1 MKRKNTRLTFVEE
14 KQPGTGARPAGG
26 KTPGADQTGK
36 AKAKHSTRA
45 PPKRGLKMDAD
56 KAKERAAQLRF
67 GKAEIIEESSKHRRR
82 KPALDAVLAGET
94 HKQVDQQNQDEN
106 TGVQAA
112 HEGERLVEGAAK
124 KGAKKLKD
132 SKYSQKLKAS
142 RKGKKPVKDPD
153 KPKSQ
158 PAQAYRGQ
166 QAAQSQPA
174 SNPISRWKQRQQI
187 KAGYYARKAGG
198 KAGGAAGEKAGSTAA
213 KKAAEKAKAAAAKAA
228 QFVSTH
234 AHLILMG
241 GLLVVLILVLITF
254 ITSCSVFF
262 PGGTGTVWTTSYTAE
277 DEDIL
282 GAEEDYCLL
291 EEKLMAEIEAIP
303 ASHPGYDEYNF
314 DLDPIDHD
322 PYGLAAMLTAIHE
335 AYTRGEVQGTM
346 TAIFNMQ
353 YKLILTETI
362 EIRTRTETRTDIDP
376 VTGETY
382 TYEVEV
388 EYEWKILNITLIN
401 YGIDFVAFRM
411 LFGDDLER
419 YQILQETQGNRP
431 ELFGGLSL
439 VIGSDGSGEA
449 GIDYQV
455 PAEALT
461 DPEFGAMLKEAEKY
475 LGTPYVWGG
484 SSPETGF
491 DCSGYVRWVLN
502 QSGWDVGRTT
512 ANGLWQKA
520 AKISEQEAKPGDLV
534 FFEGTYDVAGASH
547 VGIYVGNGMMISA
560 GDPIKYS
567 NIHSSYWDK
576 HLLGFGRIP
585 K

>member
-1 MKRKNTRLTFVEE
+1 MKRKKTRLTFVEE

-26 KTPGADQTGK
+26 KTPGADQSGK

-198 KAGGAAGEKAGSTAA
+198 AAGEKAGSTAA
-213 KKAAEKAKAAAAKAA
+213 KKAAEKAKAAAAKTA

-234 AHLILMG
+234 AHMILIG
-241 GLLVVLILVLITF
+241 GVLVVLILVLITF

-282 GAEEDYCLL
+282 GVETDYCML
-291 EEKLMAEIEAIP
+291 EAKLMAEIEAIP

-314 DLDPIDHD
+314 DLDPINHD

-346 TAIFNMQ
+346 SAIFDMQ
-353 YKLILTETI
+353 YELILTETI

-376 VTGETY
+376 VTGESY

-401 YGIDFVAFRM
+401 YGLDMVAHGM
-411 LFGDDLER
+411 LSGDDLER

-439 VIGSDGSGEA
+439 VVGSDGSGEA

-461 DPEFGAMLKEAEKY
+461 DPEFGSMLKEAEKY
-475 LGTPYVWGG
+475 LGTPYVWGARNRRPNPVTWFSLKAPMMWLARAMWAFMWG
-484 SSPETGF
+484 
-491 DCSGYVRWVLN
+491 
-502 QSGWDVGRTT
+502 T
-512 ANGLWQKA
+512 A
-520 AKISEQEAKPGDLV
+520 
-534 FFEGTYDVAGASH
+534 
-547 VGIYVGNGMMISA
+547 
-560 GDPIKYS
+560 
-567 NIHSSYWDK
+567 
-576 HLLGFGRIP
+576 
-585 K
+585 

>member
-1 MKRKNTRLTFVEE
+1 MKRKTTRLTFTEE
-14 KQPGTGARPAGG
+14 ELANPNIRRAAKKAARAAGR
-26 KTPGADQTGK
+26 AEK
-36 AKAKHSTRA
+36 AKAKLSTRA
-45 PPKRGLKMDAD
+45 PPKRGLKMDTD
-56 KAKERAAQLRF
+56 KAKERSAQLRF
-67 GKAEIIEESSKHRRR
+67 GKAEFGEEIAKPKRR
-82 KPALDAVLAGET
+82 KPGAEALLGGEA
-94 HKQVDQQNQDEN
+94 HRQVDKQNQDEN
-106 TGVQAA
+106 AGVQAA
-112 HEGERLVEGAAK
+112 HEGERLAEGAAK
-124 KGAKKLKD
+124 KLKDGKYSKKLKAY
-132 SKYSQKLKAS
+132 KKAERLDKAADKANIQALR
-142 RKGKKPVKDPD
+142 RK
-153 KPKSQ
+153 
-158 PAQAYRGQ
+158 Q
-166 QAAQSQPA
+166 QAVQPT

-187 KAGYYARKAGG
+187 KASYYARKTGS
-198 KAGGAAGEKAGSTAA
+198 KMSGGAANTARS
-213 KKAAEKAKAAAAKAA
+213 AATRKAKAAAAKAA
-228 QFVSTH
+228 QFASTH
-234 AHLILMG
+234 AHMLLMG
-241 GLLVVLILVLITF
+241 GVLVLLILVIFCF

-314 DLDPIDHD
+314 DLDPINHD

-346 TAIFNMQ
+346 TAIFDMQ
-353 YKLILTETI
+353 YELILTETI

-376 VTGETY
+376 ATGETY

-401 YGIDFVAFRM
+401 YGIDFVAVNM
-411 LFGDDLER
+411 LSGDDLER

-461 DPEFGAMLKEAEKY
+461 DPEFGSMLKEAEKY

-484 SSPETGF
+484 STPETGF
-491 DCSGYVRWVLN
+491 DCSGYVCWVLN

>member
-1 MKRKNTRLTFVEE
+1 MKRKTARLTFTEE
-14 KQPGTGARPAGG
+14 ELANPNVRRAAKKAARA
-26 KTPGADQTGK
+26 ADRADK
-36 AKAKHSTRA
+36 AKAKLSTRA
-45 PPKRGLKMDAD
+45 PPKRGLKMDTD
-56 KAKERAAQLRF
+56 KAKERSAQLRF
-67 GKAEIIEESSKHRRR
+67 GKAEFGEEIAKPKRR
-82 KPALDAVLAGET
+82 KPGVEALLSGEA
-94 HKQVDQQNQDEN
+94 HRQVDKQNQDEN
-106 TGVQAA
+106 AGVQAA
-112 HEGERLVEGAAK
+112 HEGERLAEGAAK
-124 KGAKKLKD
+124 KLKDGKYSKKLKAY
-132 SKYSQKLKAS
+132 KKAEKLDKAADKANIRALH
-142 RKGKKPVKDPD
+142 RKKQAE
-153 KPKSQ
+153 Q
-158 PAQAYRGQ
+158 PT
-166 QAAQSQPA
+166 

-187 KAGYYARKAGG
+187 KASYYARKTGS
-198 KAGGAAGEKAGSTAA
+198 KISGGAANTARS
-213 KKAAEKAKAAAAKAA
+213 AATKKAKAAAAKAA
-228 QFVSTH
+228 QFASTH
-234 AHLILMG
+234 AHMLLMG
-241 GLLVVLILVLITF
+241 GVLVLLIVVIFCF

-262 PGGTGTVWTTSYTAE
+262 PGGMGTVWTTSYTAE

-314 DLDPIDHD
+314 DLDPINHD

-346 TAIFNMQ
+346 TAIFDMQ
-353 YKLILTETI
+353 YELILTETI

-376 VTGETY
+376 VTGESY

-401 YGIDFVAFRM
+401 YGLDMVAHGM
-411 LFGDDLER
+411 LSGDDLER

-439 VIGSDGSGEA
+439 VVGSDGSGEA

-461 DPEFGAMLKEAEKY
+461 DPEFGSMLKEAEKY

-484 SSPETGF
+484 SSPETGM
-491 DCSGYVRWVLN
+491 DCSGYVCWVLN
-502 QSGWDVGRTT
+502 ESGWDVGRTT
-512 ANGLWQKA
+512 ANGLWQQSTR
-520 AKISEQEAKPGDLV
+520 ISEQEAKPGDLV
-534 FFEGTYDVAGASH
+534 FFEGTYDTPGASH
-547 VGIYVGNGMMISA
+547 VGIYVGDGMMISA

-567 NIHSSYWDK
+567 NIHSSYWDG